1 MAKLHQGM
9 LIGTPAKTCC
19 QSLSMSTIAQST
31 FEKSSP
37 ASESKNITPSKPRSP
52 PSLLFSSYCKCAH
65 AHATSQIFQPRKHL
79 HKNIMWSPYM
89 VLFSSTLTLLS
100 RKSVKGI
107 SDTILLISMDSV
119 HSSMLDIVASVDF
132 CPLRL
137 LIHPLPV
144 RPLGRIGGRGVD
156 GVLVIKRHWRWLL
169 SQVCCAIFWGTC

>member
-1 MAKLHQGM
+1 M
-9 LIGTPAKTCC
+9 
-19 QSLSMSTIAQST
+19 
-31 FEKSSP
+31 F
-37 ASESKNITPSKPRSP
+37 
-52 PSLLFSSYCKCAH
+52 
-65 AHATSQIFQPRKHL
+65 
-79 HKNIMWSPYM
+79 
-89 VLFSSTLTLLS
+89 LFSSTLTLLS

-144 RPLGRIGGRGVD
+144 RPLGRIGGRGAD